1 MAQSSSMQGLSVLL
15 PDNRGWQV
23 IEVEAFPETVI
34 FKIEIQVANNSFKK
48 LELVSQQSRL
58 RVYVNPDL
66 DQPDEWEVPAG
77 GGNMVLVSSP
87 S

>member
-1 MAQSSSMQGLSVLL
+1 MADSWMPGLCVLL

-23 IEVEAFPETVI
+23 IEVEANPPGVV

-48 LELVSQQSRL
+48 LEIHSQQSRL

-77 GGNMVLVSSP
+77 GEAFFLVSSL

>member
-1 MAQSSSMQGLSVLL
+1 MAHSSPTKGLSVLL
-15 PDNRGWQV
+15 PDERGWQV
-23 IEVEAFPETVI
+23 IEVEAFPKTVI
-34 FKIEIQVANNSFKK
+34 FKVEIQSANNSFKK

-66 DQPDEWEVPAG
+66 DQPDEWRVPADG
-77 GGNMVLVSSP
+77 ENMFLVSSP

>member
-1 MAQSSSMQGLSVLL
+1 MSPSSPTQGLSVLL
-15 PDNRGWQV
+15 PDKRGWQV
-23 IEVEAFPETVI
+23 IEVEALPGVKI
-34 FKIEIQVANNSFKK
+34 FKVEIRVANNSFKK
-48 LELVSQQSRL
+48 LQLVSQKSSL

-77 GGNMVLVSSP
+77 GGNIVLVSSP